1 MRRHAAKQESCVSMK
16 AFRFIW
22 LSLALI
28 TAGTTA
34 SLCGEAQQKVHIE
47 NLKDTA
53 GRSQTSRV
61 DDVSRLEAESIEIT
75 PGGAI
80 PAAIHRPAGKFIV
93 LLTNNTQENDA
104 VFVVDAA
111 VEAEGAAEAEPLLRL
126 ADAPTR
132 PKHRMAGLI
141 ELPPGEFDLKSA
153 KTSKVLCRFTI
164 E

>member
-1 MRRHAAKQESCVSMK
+1 MSMK
-16 AFRFIW
+16 AFRFIGF
-22 LSLALI
+22 SFALI
-28 TAGTTA
+28 AAGATAA
-34 SLCGEAQQKVHIE
+34 LCGEAQQKVHIE

-53 GRSQTSRV
+53 GRSQASRME
-61 DDVSRLEAESIEIT
+61 DVSRLEAESIEIT

-80 PAAIHRPAGKFIV
+80 PAAIHRPGGKFIV
-93 LLTNNTQENDA
+93 LLTNSTPETDA
-104 VFVVDAA
+104 VFVVGAA
-111 VEAEGAAEAEPLLRL
+111 KAGEGAEGAERAEPLLRL

-153 KTSKVLCRFTI
+153 KTGKVLCRFTI